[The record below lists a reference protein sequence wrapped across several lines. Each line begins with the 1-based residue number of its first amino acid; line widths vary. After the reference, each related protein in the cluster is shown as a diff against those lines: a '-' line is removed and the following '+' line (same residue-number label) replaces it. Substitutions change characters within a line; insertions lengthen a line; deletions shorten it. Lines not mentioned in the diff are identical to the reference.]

1 MNNSNEDQKIVK
13 DLVDDLNKK
22 SIEELIYINYNP
34 EHYVNSFT
42 KKAREANENLL
53 NEIKNLNNQF
63 EEKKFK
69 YNEVKR
75 NIENCKNLYEEKEK
89 QMKNLAS
96 QQKNQIES
104 EITVDILINEMK
116 GFIDEKLQ
124 KPRQKII
131 KDFLSKKID
140 FETFKNR
147 FKDITLKYHFY
158 TIVKD
163 KLNLCK

>member
-1 MNNSNEDQKIVK
+1 MNNSNEDQKIMK

-42 KKAREANENLL
+42 KNAREANENLL

-63 EEKKFK
+63 EAKKFK

-89 QMKNLAS
+89 QMKNLVS
-96 QQKNQIES
+96 QQKNQIER
-104 EITVDILINEMK
+104 EITVDILIDEMK

-131 KDFLSKKID
+131 KDFFSKKID

-147 FKDITLKYHFY
+147 FKDITLKYHYY